1 MFKPLKHS
9 VKQDSMRIQEEIKQ
23 MSQKT
28 TLDCSWPKTVSRA
41 LESIGMHFKH
51 FKRKLREMMFS

>member
-23 MSQKT
+23 MFQKT
-28 TLDCSWPKTVSRA
+28 TLNCSWSKTVSRA
-41 LESIGMHFKH
+41 LKSIGMLEKNILST
-51 FKRKLREMMFS
+51 LREN

>member
-1 MFKPLKHS
+1 MFKQLKHS

-28 TLDCSWPKTVSRA
+28 TLNCSWPNMVSRA
-41 LESIGMHFKH
+41 LKSIGMLEKSILST
-51 FKRKLREMMFS
+51 LREN